1 LPACATSRTAAGM
14 RQSPKN
20 AVTMRRP
27 PNALPRRPSRYA
39 NMPVALVD
47 ATALA
52 RLVLQTRPHPPTHTK
67 CWGGFNASFDHVGVI
82 NYALPYSLP
91 PTLYFYW

>member
-1 LPACATSRTAAGM
+1 M

-20 AVTMRRP
+20 AVAIRRP
-27 PNALPRRPSRYA
+27 PNALLRRPSWYA
-39 NMPVALVD
+39 NVPDLVFLLVN
-47 ATALA
+47 ATALV

-67 CWGGFNASFDHVGVI
+67 CWGGFNASYDHVGVI